1 MKKTRSI
8 LIILVILISFSLL
21 VHSYFFNDTPV
32 PEEETALTPVETV
45 DESAPADSPTEME
58 ESKEHQDREESEE
71 REEADSAPAIPPKS
85 PNQLMVG
92 IVHSVGNKDI
102 WVNSYYRASEES
114 NRVAIYQNMDI
125 PGHIFVLE
133 KISRER
139 IKEKIDAGSVNYF
152 FNVEYQEEATELEQF
167 CIAVYY
173 EMEDFEKWKEIFASE
188 ELVNIRKEAGLKVWA
203 YARGYIDPTMIYLL
217 FTTADLEPIYD
228 LIDVYAFKR
237 AYDDAG
243 VLKDPEL
250 HFLELIL
257 V

>member
-1 MKKTRSI
+1 MKTRSV
-8 LIILVILISFSLL
+8 LIILVILISVSLL
-21 VHSYFFNDTPV
+21 VRSCFFNDTAV
-32 PEEETALTPVETV
+32 QEEETALSPVETM
-45 DESAPADSPTEME
+45 DESATAVSPPKTEE
-58 ESKEHQDREESEE
+58 REEREE
-71 REEADSAPAIPPKS
+71 REEADPAPETPPRS
-85 PNQLMVG
+85 PDQLMVG
-92 IVHSVGNKDI
+92 IVHSVGDKDI

-139 IKEKIDAGSVNYF
+139 IKEKMDAGSVNYF
-152 FNVEYQEEATELEQF
+152 FNVEYQEEETELEQF

-203 YARGYIDPTMIYLL
+203 YARGYTDPNMIYLL
-217 FTTADLEPIYD
+217 FTTTDLEPIYD
-228 LIDVYAFKR
+228 LIDLNAFKR
-237 AYDDAG
+237 AYEDAG

-250 HFLELIL
+250 HFLELIPPPKSE
-257 V
+257 